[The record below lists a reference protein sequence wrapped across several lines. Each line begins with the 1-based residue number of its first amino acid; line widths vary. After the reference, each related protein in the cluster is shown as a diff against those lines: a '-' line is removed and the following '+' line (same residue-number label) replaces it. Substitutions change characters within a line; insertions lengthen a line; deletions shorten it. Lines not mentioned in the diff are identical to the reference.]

1 MTALSLFAKPGSM
14 LRLGERPQPEI
25 GPRSRP
31 EMAASMEPAHA
42 AERRSATHAP
52 LPPPLCSCRRPSRRR
67 DAHAARM
74 RRTPPARELA
84 ALAGH
89 VSAAPPPRPPP
100 RRRRGDVR
108 AGHVG
113 VVPAPPL
120 DQPLWR
126 AGHTPRPLLPAA
138 RAGSLC
144 SRLSPSSGIFTLYIA
159 YDTQNMINECAGEGG
174 GGTRHPITSPQGL
187 SYAAQVRDGG
197 GRPPE
202 ARRRPLHQFQG
213 AETAER
219 LPREAAERQQLRR
232 GRERQL
238 RDGRDEGEMRTRN
251 PRALP
256 VATRQAI
263 FQRVLLLLM
272 GRSDD

>member
-52 LPPPLCSCRRPSRRR
+52 LPPPLLACRRPSRRR

-74 RRTPPARELA
+74 RRTPLARWLA

-120 DQPLWR
+120 DQPLRR

-159 YDTQNMINECAGEGG
+159 YDTQNMINECAGRGG
-174 GGTRHPITSPQGL
+174 EAPATPSPLHRGWPTPRRYEMGEDDHL
-187 SYAAQVRDGG
+187 KHAVDLFINFK
-197 GRPPE
+197 
-202 ARRRPLHQFQG
+202 ARRRP
-213 AETAER
+213 R
-219 LPREAAERQQLRR
+219 DC
-232 GRERQL
+232 RERQ
-238 RDGRDEGEMRTRN
+238 
-251 PRALP
+251 PR
-256 VATRQAI
+256 
-263 FQRVLLLLM
+263 
-272 GRSDD
+272 GSS